1 MKRAT
6 AIKLYEWRV
15 QKLKR
20 RLDKL
25 KDTLKLIQDI
35 PLGIPLNISFRG
47 VDFINQKWKDHSCI
61 GIAYF
66 STQASLAMVKVS
78 LGVKLISSDVVY
90 PIFSRPNDQPTKVLL
105 KFYLINSFT
114 IMPPSDLPL
123 ALGYEYKTKLLS
135 DILSGKEV

>member
-6 AIKLYEWRV
+6 AIKLYEGRV
-15 QKLKR
+15 Q
-20 RLDKL
+20 KL

-47 VDFINQKWKDHSCI
+47 VDFINQECKDHSCI
-61 GIAYF
+61 GIADYF
-66 STQASLAMVKVS
+66 SPQALRVE
-78 LGVKLISSDVVY
+78 LISSDAVY
-90 PIFSRPNDQPTKVLL
+90 PIFSQLNDQPTKVLL
-105 KFYLINSFT
+105 KFHLINSFT